1 MNLYILLA
9 IALGAI
15 TGATDTS
22 IVRPAFV
29 LSRGEGSGVR
39 QRRIAESR
47 LVRRVVTAVN
57 HHVSRVPA
65 VAAEVFFR
73 AGAPLSGAATPRA
86 PASNC

>member
-22 IVRPAFV
+22 IARPAFV

-39 QRRIAESR
+39 QRRIAEGR
-47 LVRRVVTAVN
+47 LVRRVVSVIA
-57 HHVSRVPA
+57 HPA
-65 VAAEVFFR
+65 ARIRFVAADVLFR
-73 AGAPLSGAATPRA
+73 ASAPLTGAASPRA
-86 PASNC
+86 PAANC